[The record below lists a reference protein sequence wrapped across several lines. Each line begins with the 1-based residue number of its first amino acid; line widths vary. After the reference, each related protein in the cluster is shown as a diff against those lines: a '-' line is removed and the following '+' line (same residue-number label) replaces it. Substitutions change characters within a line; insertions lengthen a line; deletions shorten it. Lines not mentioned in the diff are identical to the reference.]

1 MDLTNLKQLGPK
13 KWRVRFKYTC
23 ARTGERKV
31 YQQTLSDVSY
41 QEAREHR
48 DHARVDAPR
57 KSAEPNRQP
66 LSDFADS
73 FLVYRGTRGRKPLSH
88 LTLQR
93 DANALYGHIVPD
105 AGHWVVHDITRGDL
119 DGLVDYWLDK
129 KMPERLD
136 EEEKPL
142 PRETYSSSTVATWL
156 KTLKLFVRYACGQVG
171 RGDDPTRDVESVPVQ
186 RRKATPLTITQLTK
200 LLDYMHKHDTYA
212 QHWAFVLVAAC
223 TGARYS
229 EVSALHWDDVDE
241 VNSIIRFGHKQNQG
255 VREVGSKTG
264 RRWTF
269 PLLEPLQEALR
280 WHRTRM
286 VREQHPG
293 VGWGVVFPTSPQP
306 GRHGSG
312 EPASRYVWPNTIR
325 NAVVRS
331 CRKLKLPEITTH
343 DLRVSFVTI
352 ALDHG
357 VQGEILRTVT
367 GHQDEAMGAYY
378 YHGNADA
385 QRRLFGPLAAA
396 ISGSGSTEG

>member
-1 MDLTNLKQLGPK
+1 MKNLGPN
-13 KWRVRFKYTC
+13 KWRVRFKYTDP
-23 ARTGERKV
+23 RTGRREV
-31 YQQTLSDVSY
+31 YQQTLTGVSY
-41 QEAREHR
+41 QQAREHR
-48 DHARVDAPR
+48 DRARVQVLEEAIAPDR
-57 KSAEPNRQP
+57 RQ
-66 LSDFADS
+66 LRDFADS

-93 DANALYGHIVPD
+93 DANALYNHIVPD
-105 AGHWVVHDITRGDL
+105 AGHWVTGDITRADL
-119 DGLVDYWLDK
+119 DGLVDYWLSK
-129 KMPERLD
+129 EQPEKLD
-136 EEEKPL
+136 DEGKPL
-142 PRETYSSSTVATWL
+142 PVDTYSSSSVATWL

-171 RGDDPTRDVESVPVQ
+171 RTDDPTRDVETVPIQ
-186 RRKATPLTITQLTK
+186 RRKATSLNVAELTK
-200 LLDYMHKHDTYA
+200 LLDYMHEHEHYA

-241 VNSIIRFGHKQNQG
+241 TNGIIRFGHKQNQG

-264 RRWTF
+264 RRWVF

-286 VREQHPG
+286 LREQHPG

-306 GRHGSG
+306 WRHGAG
-312 EPASRYVWPNTIR
+312 EPVSKYVWPNTVR

-331 CRKLKLPEITTH
+331 CRELELPEITTH

-367 GHQDEAMGAYY
+367 GHQGEAMGSYY